1 MTDKLQPQEL
11 QQINLAIQVANV
23 MSHSL
28 LFSLGREYLGQSFK
42 KSEYIN
48 YFPPITG
55 LTGYPYFLHL
65 KLVDDSKVNSL
76 EEQLT
81 ALQLSYSACHNLG
94 GDRLVFMINSDG
106 SNNHV
111 YLGTRSRNTDFVDN
125 LQAML
130 KGNLPG
136 TELQFYLPNDSQFK
150 TQIEEPLKKFNY
162 PTAITGIPSVNLGY
176 SQIGRLLRSLEGSP
190 FSYMVIAEPMVETQ
204 INEIIYNLRELLGL
218 VSSLSKMT
226 LDENFTKT
234 ISEELQRTVTNS
246 QNVSN
251 SSTGGGKSIAR
262 YIQTLIKFTSL
273 GLETV
278 IEEEEYKLAVKIGAI
293 AAEHII
299 PDMVKKWS
307 ETLPQSSTEEIA
319 STSDSQTTG
328 FSKTTG
334 QTLKREYIN
343 AHAQGAEIHIK
354 EYIKR
359 FEQARSL
366 GTWNVGVYFL
376 GEDEKIAQR
385 GANCLKGM
393 FSGEKSTLE
402 PLRVHKLYEY
412 HKDLWNGT
420 LKDLGYFR
428 QPSLALIDPQNPQQ
442 PLDHPLGSA
451 FNRLTTPLNTQE
463 LSALT
468 NIGYS

>member
-1 MTDKLQPQEL
+1 MTDRLQPQEL

-28 LFSLGREYLGQSFK
+28 LLSLGREYLGQSFK

-48 YFPPITG
+48 YFPPTVG
-55 LTGYPYFLHL
+55 AVGNPYFLHL
-65 KLVDDSKVNSL
+65 KSIDDSKVNSL

-81 ALQLSYSACHNLG
+81 ALQLSFSACHNLG
-94 GDRLVFMINSDG
+94 GDNLVFMINSDG

-136 TELQFYLPNDSQFK
+136 TELELYLPNDSQFK
-150 TQIEEPLKKFNY
+150 TQIEEPLKQFNY

-176 SQIGRLLRSLEGSP
+176 SQIDRLLRSLEGSP
-190 FSYMVIAEPMVETQ
+190 FSYMVIAEPMVETEVNQ
-204 INEIIYNLRELLGL
+204 IIYNLRELLGQ
-218 VSSLSKMT
+218 VSSLSKVT

-246 QNVSN
+246 RSIS
-251 SSTGGGKSIAR
+251 SSTGGGKSSDIAQ
-262 YIQTLIKFTSL
+262 YMGTLIKFASL
-273 GLETV
+273 GLE
-278 IEEEEYKLAVKIGAI
+278 IAYPQHLLAVKIGAI

-299 PDMVKKWS
+299 PDIAKKWS
-307 ETLPQSSTEEIA
+307 ETLPQSSTAETA

-328 FSKTTG
+328 LSKTTG

-366 GTWNVGVYFL
+366 GSWNVGVYFL

-412 HKDLWNGT
+412 HKDSSNGT
-420 LKDLGYFR
+420 LYDLRDFQ
-428 QPSLALIDPQNPQQ
+428 QPSWELIDPQNPQQ

-451 FNRLTTPLNTQE
+451 FNRLTTPLNTKE